1 MKNYRF
7 YSAVIAVILPL
18 FLVSCSTLK
27 SQETATQPSQEKSN
41 KDLSELETAYF
52 ASGCFWCVEAV
63 YESVKGVEEAVSGYE
78 GGHTDDPTYRA
89 IGTGQTGHAETVEV
103 YYDPEVVSYES
114 LLKVFFGSG
123 DPTTLN
129 KQGPDRGTQYRS
141 AIFYKNEE
149 EKQQAEKMIAKLTAD
164 KVFENPIVTEVTAH
178 TKFYKAEEYHQ
189 DYERLN
195 PSNPYVRSVSIPR
208 LKRFQ
213 AKFPELLK

>member
-1 MKNYRF
+1 MKNFRF
-7 YSAVIAVILPL
+7 YSIVIAIVLPL
-18 FLVSCSTLK
+18 FLISCSTLK
-27 SQETATQPSQEKSN
+27 SQETATQPTEQTKK
-41 KDLSELETAYF
+41 KDLSNLSTAYF

-78 GGHTDDPTYRA
+78 GGQTDNPTYRA
-89 IGTGQTGHAETVEV
+89 IGTGKTGHAETVEV
-103 YYDPEVVSYES
+103 YYDAEVVSYES

-149 EKQQAEKMIAKLTAD
+149 EKQQAEKMISQLTAD
-164 KVFENPIVTEVTAH
+164 KVFENSIVTEVTKH
-178 TKFYKAEEYHQ
+178 TKFYKAEDYHQ
-189 DYERLN
+189 DYEKLN